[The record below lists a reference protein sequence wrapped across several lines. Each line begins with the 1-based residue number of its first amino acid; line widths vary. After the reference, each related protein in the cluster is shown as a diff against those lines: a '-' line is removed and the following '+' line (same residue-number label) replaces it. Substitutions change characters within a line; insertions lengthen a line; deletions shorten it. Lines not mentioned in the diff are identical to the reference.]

1 MSKKNKSQK
10 TIEMEQGLFRQET
23 NRNHFSALVFKKHY
37 KYLTDEEKKAIDGY
51 IIDWYKPKWKT
62 VTYNGQ
68 ELDNY
73 KVSNV
78 GTVINLKTNR
88 ILNGGKS
95 EFGYIKVSIIMPDGK
110 VKSPKVHRLVAEA
123 FIPNPEN
130 KREVNHIIPVKDF
143 NWVGNLEW
151 ASSAE
156 NKYHA
161 RRHGLYKNASYN
173 RVGQD
178 RPGTRYSDETVR
190 KVCKLLEEG
199 KQPTEIA
206 LLLGVPKSLP
216 GCIKYTGK
224 WSHIAKDYNIPKPTK
239 NIKIYPTWLV
249 SDIKKMLEDGMSNR
263 MIIDMYEPSG
273 YKVTNSYLN
282 RLRGMIIRE

>member
-249 SDIKKMLEDGMSNR
+249 SDIKKMLEDGMSNQ
-263 MIIDMYEPSG
+263 MILDMYEPSG

>member
-10 TIEMEQGLFRQET
+10 TIEMKQGLFRQET
-23 NRNHFSALVFKKHY
+23 DRNHFSSLVFKKHY
-37 KYLTDEEKKAIDGY
+37 KYLTDEEKKAIDAY
-51 IIDWYKPKWKT
+51 IIHWYKPKWKPVIIDCI
-62 VTYNGQ
+62 VT
-68 ELDNY
+68 DY
-73 KVSNV
+73 KVSNI
-78 GTVINLKTNR
+78 GTVLKPDGKLLNTWKNDHGYVYVR
-88 ILNGGKS
+88 IK
-95 EFGYIKVSIIMPDGK
+95 MPDGTW
-110 VKSPKVHRLVAEA
+110 KSPKVHRLVASA

-130 KREVNHIIPVKDF
+130 KREVNHIIPVKGF

-151 ASSAE
+151 VSSAE

>member
-10 TIEMEQGLFRQET
+10 TIEMEQDLFRQET
-23 NRNHFSALVFKKHY
+23 DRNHFSSLVFKKHY

-173 RVGQD
+173 RVDQD

-239 NIKIYPTWLV
+239 NIKIYPTWLI
-249 SDIKKMLEDGMSNR
+249 SDIKKMLEDGMSNQ
-263 MIIDMYEPSG
+263 MILDMYEPSG

>member
-10 TIEMEQGLFRQET
+10 TIEMEQDLFRQET
-23 NRNHFSALVFKKHY
+23 DRNHFSSLVFKKHY

-173 RVGQD
+173 RVDQD

-239 NIKIYPTWLV
+239 NIKIYPAWLI
-249 SDIKKMLEDGMSNR
+249 SDIKKMLEDGMSNQ
-263 MIIDMYEPSG
+263 MILDMYEPSG

>member
-1 MSKKNKSQK
+1 MSKKKKNQ
-10 TIEMEQGLFRQET
+10 INEMDQALFRQET
-23 NRNHFSALVFKKHY
+23 DRNHFSSLVFKKHY

-51 IIDWYKPKWKT
+51 IIDWYKPKWRT
-62 VTYNGQ
+62 VVYNGQ
-68 ELDNY
+68 EISDY
-73 KVSNV
+73 KISNV
-78 GTVINLKTNR
+78 GTVMNVKTNR
-88 ILNGGKS
+88 ILNGRKN
-95 EFGYIKVSIIMPDGK
+95 EFGYIRVDIKISNGRY
-110 VKSPKVHRLVAEA
+110 KSAKVHRLVAEA

-206 LLLGVPKSLP
+206 LLLGVSKSLP

-239 NIKIYPTWLV
+239 NIKVYPTWLV

-273 YKVTNSYLN
+273 YEITNSFLN
-282 RLRGMIIRE
+282 KLRGVIIRE

>member
-1 MSKKNKSQK
+1 MSKKRKNQ
-10 TIEMEQGLFRQET
+10 INEMDQALFRQET
-23 NRNHFSALVFKKHY
+23 DRNHFSSLIFKKHY

-51 IIDWYKPKWKT
+51 IVDWYKPKWRT
-62 VTYNGQ
+62 VVYNGQ
-68 ELDNY
+68 EISDY
-73 KVSNV
+73 KISNV
-78 GTVINLKTNR
+78 GTVMNIKTNK
-88 ILNGGKS
+88 ILKGRKN
-95 EFGYIKVSIIMPDGK
+95 EFGYIRVDIKMSNDHY
-110 VKSPKVHRLVAEA
+110 KSAKIHRLVAMA

>member
-23 NRNHFSALVFKKHY
+23 DRNHFSALVFKKHY
-37 KYLTDEEKKAIDGY
+37 KYLTDEEKNAIDGY

-88 ILNGGKS
+88 ILNGRKN

-110 VKSPKVHRLVAEA
+110 VKSPKVHRLVASA

-263 MIIDMYEPSG
+263 MILDMYEPSG

>member
-1 MSKKNKSQK
+1 MSKKNKTK
-10 TIEMEQGLFRQET
+10 KNIEMEQALFRQET
-23 NRNHFSALVFKKHY
+23 DRNHFSSLVFKKHY

-51 IIDWYKPKWKT
+51 IVDWYKPKWET
-62 VTYNGQ
+62 VIYNGQ
-68 ELDNY
+68 DVDNY
-73 KVSNV
+73 EVSNI
-78 GTVINLKTNR
+78 GTVMNLNSNKLLKIRKN
-88 ILNGGKS
+88 
-95 EFGYIKVSIIMPDGK
+95 EFGYSCVSIRMPDGK
-110 VKSPKVHRLVAEA
+110 AKIAKVHRLVAMA

-161 RRHGLYKNASYN
+161 RRHGLYKDASYN

-206 LLLGVPKSLP
+206 LLLGVSKSLP

-239 NIKIYPTWLV
+239 NIKIRPTWLV

-263 MIIDMYEPSG
+263 MILDMYEPSG
-273 YKVTNSYLN
+273 YEITNSFLN
-282 RLRGMIIRE
+282 KLRGVIIRE